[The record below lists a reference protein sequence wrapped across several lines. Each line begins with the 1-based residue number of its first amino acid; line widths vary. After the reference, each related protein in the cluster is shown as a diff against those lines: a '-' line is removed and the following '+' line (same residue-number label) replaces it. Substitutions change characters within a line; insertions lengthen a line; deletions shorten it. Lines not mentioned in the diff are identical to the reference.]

1 VTKVVVRNGKV
12 EQALKDFKQKVVK
25 NGLLRDVK
33 NKEHYNK
40 PGVKKRLA
48 KQEAIKK
55 AKKKGRNN

>member
-1 VTKVVVRNGKV
+1 MTKVVVRNGKV